1 MEQKFKIT
9 GMMCAGC
16 VSNVE
21 TAVKKL
27 DNVEAVE
34 VNLLTNSLNVTYKN
48 GADDLSVIQAV
59 DKAGYKAEVAEEDNF
74 GKNRKA
80 NRKFLKKNFIKLSA
94 AIATLLVLM
103 YFSMG
108 HMLSWWLPYQD
119 PLSLVVTQLILTLV
133 IVAIY
138 FESFIRG
145 FKTLFSLH
153 PNMDTLTTIG
163 ITAAIGY
170 GLYSLVMI
178 FVDPSNAP
186 MYAMNVYF
194 EAAAMILVFVSIGHY
209 LEDLAKMKT
218 KGSLEKLISL
228 VPDKGVKLVGADFI
242 EVPIEQ
248 IYLGD
253 IVRVNPGGKVPLDGV
268 IIEGFGDI
276 DQSAITGEADPKFK
290 TIGDEVIGA
299 TINRNGSFTYK
310 VTREEKDSTLKQIIR
325 LVENAAAT
333 KAPIAALADK
343 IAGIF
348 VPIILALALVV
359 FAVWLFIGDANLAF
373 NMGISV
379 LVISCPCA
387 LGLATP
393 VAVMVG
399 SGKGAENGILFKNAK
414 SIQALSEVDTVVFD
428 KTGTLTNGF
437 LEVNEVNFSDEDL
450 TKVAPIIMGLE
461 TLNDHPLS
469 KALIKYLENL
479 NHVGLKNMNGNYI
492 PGQGMVGEYK
502 GKRYLVG
509 NKKLLD
515 QFSVKLTKIPK
526 VVGTHIYVSE
536 DDNLVGLFVLTDVIK
551 ESSYEAVI
559 ALRKHHKKVVLL
571 TGDNR
576 INAEALAK
584 KVGIDIVYSDVLP
597 EDKVNVIKKLKED
610 GAKVVMV
617 GDGINDAPALETAN
631 VGIALG
637 SGTQIAIESAGII
650 LVNDAPID
658 VFKAINLADK
668 VVSNI
673 KWNLFWA
680 FFYNIIMIPLAAG
693 LFINW
698 GYQLTPMIAS
708 IFMSL
713 SSIFVVLNALTIRL
727 RKLQ

>member
-34 VNLLTNSLNVTYKN
+34 VNLLTNSLNVTYKV

-551 ESSYEAVI
+551 DSSYEAVI

-597 EDKVNVIKKLKED
+597 EDKVNVIKKLKEA

>member
-1 MEQKFKIT
+1 MEQKFKIS

-34 VNLLTNSLNVTYKN
+34 VNLLTNSLNVTYKV

-343 IAGIF
+343 IAAIF

-597 EDKVNVIKKLKED
+597 EDKVNVIKKLKEA